1 MVDIQRLIDLHESC
15 LFCQN
20 VKSPTIG
27 SSFNILDLN
36 ECILTD
42 FSACEEPKLTFNSV
56 MDSPDREKWIQ
67 AMDKEME
74 TLQEKGCWDIA
85 IIPTR
90 RRINLVRSF
99 FVYKVKKDQNGNCIK
114 WKARLVAKGSS
125 QIHGVDFW
133 KTYSPVARLATLR
146 TLLAVAAIEGMITHQ
161 LDISLAYINADL
173 QEEIFM
179 SPPPNFN
186 IPAAIVFI

>member
-1 MVDIQRLIDLHESC
+1 
-15 LFCQN
+15 
-20 VKSPTIG
+20 
-27 SSFNILDLN
+27 
-36 ECILTD
+36 
-42 FSACEEPKLTFNSV
+42 

-74 TLQEKGCWDIA
+74 TLQEKGCWEIA

-133 KTYSPVARLATLR
+133 ETYSLVARLATLR

-161 LDISLAYINADL
+161 LDISSAYIQSWPKVLAESL
-173 QEEIFM
+173 FGRYCERM
-179 SPPPNFN
+179 GMVMYN
-186 IPAAIVFI
+186 ISRVSRL